1 MGATGAGHVKDRSQ
15 PDVQRADAATRRRAL
30 LAAAAV
36 ALSGWAAFFV
46 LQDWLARMHATDPVA
61 VRHAL
66 EDAMLWGSWAACL
79 PVALLAVWLWL
90 HGGRIVRAGRYPAPG
105 SKVIRDTPV
114 LHGDAARL
122 RGTGMRVLAVFLGLL
137 SAGTLI
143 AVYRLVE
150 RLEG

>member
-1 MGATGAGHVKDRSQ
+1 M
-15 PDVQRADAATRRRAL
+15 PEIQRADPATRRLAL

-36 ALSGWAAFFV
+36 ALAGWAAFFV
-46 LQDWLARMHATDPVA
+46 LQDWLAGMHSADLVET
-61 VRHAL
+61 RHAL
-66 EDAMLWGSWAACL
+66 EDAMLWGSWAACA
-79 PVALLAVWLWL
+79 PVALLAAWLWL

-122 RGTGMRVLAVFLGLL
+122 RGAGMRVLAVFLGLL

-143 AVYRLVE
+143 AVYRLVA

>member
-1 MGATGAGHVKDRSQ
+1 LFAAG
-15 PDVQRADAATRRRAL
+15 
-30 LAAAAV
+30 AV
-36 ALSGWAAFFV
+36 AVAGWAAFFV
-46 LQDWLARMHATDPVA
+46 LQDWLAGMHGADPVET
-61 VRHAL
+61 RHAL

-79 PVALLAVWLWL
+79 PVLLLASWLWL
-90 HGGRIVRAGRYPAPG
+90 HGVRIGRAGRYPAPG

-122 RGTGMRVLAVFLGLL
+122 RATALKVLAVFLGLL

-143 AVYRLVE
+143 AVYRLVA